1 MMVGA
6 DDPVCPCAS
15 AKAFESWKQA
25 TPPAFASKSSHNCAE
40 FNNSTGADCVKLCI
54 IESQQGRNYMFLEQF
69 LNGLT
74 LGSTYALIALGYTMV
89 YGIIQL
95 INFAHGEIYMFG
107 AFAGLLLVTVFG
119 VNLFVALIGAMLFCM
134 LLGVLVER
142 VAYRPLRGKS
152 SRLSALI
159 SAIGVSI
166 FLSTLMA
173 LLRGTNTTRYPDIIS
188 RHTYTIGS
196 VEISSL
202 QIIILVVAALLMVGL
217 EMLIQRTKIG
227 KAMRACSQDLD
238 ASALMGINVNRVISA
253 TFAIGS
259 SLAAAG
265 GVMVGIYYN
274 AVWPYMGT
282 MAGLKAFAA
291 AVLGGIGSIPG
302 AMIGGLTL
310 GVMEIMGVAYLSSS
324 YKDAIAF
331 AILILVL
338 IIRPQ
343 GIMGKKLVKKV

>member
-1 MMVGA
+1 
-6 DDPVCPCAS
+6 
-15 AKAFESWKQA
+15 
-25 TPPAFASKSSHNCAE
+25 
-40 FNNSTGADCVKLCI
+40 
-54 IESQQGRNYMFLEQF
+54 MFLEQF

-107 AFAGLLLVTVFG
+107 AFAGLFLVTVAG
-119 VNLFVALIGAMLFCM
+119 VDLFTALAGAMLICM

-142 VAYRPLRGKS
+142 IAYRPLRGKS

-173 LLRGTNTTRYPDIIS
+173 LLRGTNTTRYPDIIN

-202 QIIILVVAALLMVGL
+202 QIIILVVAALLMIGL
-217 EMLIQRTKIG
+217 EMLIRRTKIG

-238 ASALMGINVNRVISA
+238 AAALMGINVNRVISA

>member
-1 MMVGA
+1 
-6 DDPVCPCAS
+6 
-15 AKAFESWKQA
+15 
-25 TPPAFASKSSHNCAE
+25 
-40 FNNSTGADCVKLCI
+40 
-54 IESQQGRNYMFLEQF
+54 MFWEQL

-107 AFAGLLLVTVFG
+107 AFVGLFLVTVAG
-119 VNLFVALIGAMLFCM
+119 VDLFVALIGAMIFCM
-134 LLGVLVER
+134 ILGMLVER
-142 VAYRPLRGKS
+142 IAYRPLRGKS

-173 LLRGTNTTRYPDIIS
+173 LIRGTNTTRYPNILKLN
-188 RHTYTIGS
+188 TYHIGDL
-196 VEISSL
+196 EISSL
-202 QIIILVVAALLMVGL
+202 QIIILLVSALLMISL
-217 EMLIQRTKIG
+217 QILIQKTKIG

-238 ASALMGINVNRVISA
+238 ASALMGINVNRIISA

-265 GVMVGIYYN
+265 GVLVGVYYN
-274 AVWPYMGT
+274 AVWPYMGM

-291 AVLGGIGSIPG
+291 AVFGGIGSIPG

-343 GIMGKKLVKKV
+343 GLLGKKITKKV

>member
-1 MMVGA
+1 
-6 DDPVCPCAS
+6 
-15 AKAFESWKQA
+15 
-25 TPPAFASKSSHNCAE
+25 
-40 FNNSTGADCVKLCI
+40 
-54 IESQQGRNYMFLEQF
+54 MFWEQL
-69 LNGLT
+69 LNGIT

-95 INFAHGEIYMFG
+95 INFAHGEVYMIG
-107 AFAGLLLVTVFG
+107 AFVGLFMVSALGLNIFIALL
-119 VNLFVALIGAMLFCM
+119 GAMLCCM
-134 LLGVLVER
+134 VLGMFIER

-152 SRLSALI
+152 TRLSALI

-173 LLRGTNTTRYPDIIS
+173 LIAKTNTRSYPEVIA
-188 RHTYTIGS
+188 RHTYHLGAMD
-196 VEISSL
+196 ISSL
-202 QIIILVVAALLMVGL
+202 QIIILGVSAILMVGL
-217 EMLIQRTKIG
+217 QFMIQKTRIG
-227 KAMRACSQDLD
+227 KAMRASSQDLD
-238 ASALMGINVNRVISA
+238 ASFLMGINVNRVISF

-259 SLAAAG
+259 ALAAAG

-274 AVWPYMGT
+274 AVWPYMGM

-302 AMIGGLTL
+302 AMIGGITL

-331 AILILVL
+331 GILILVL
-338 IIRPQ
+338 LVRPQ
-343 GIMGKKLVKKV
+343 GILGQKMTKKV

>member
-1 MMVGA
+1 
-6 DDPVCPCAS
+6 
-15 AKAFESWKQA
+15 
-25 TPPAFASKSSHNCAE
+25 
-40 FNNSTGADCVKLCI
+40 
-54 IESQQGRNYMFLEQF
+54 MFLEQM

-89 YGIIQL
+89 YGIVQL

-107 AFAGLLLVTVFG
+107 AFVGLYLVVAFGLNIFWALL
-119 VNLFVALIGAMLFCM
+119 GAMGFCM
-134 LLGVLVER
+134 LLGMLVER
-142 VAYRPLRGKS
+142 IAYRPLRGKS

-173 LLRGTNTTRYPDIIS
+173 LLRGTNTIRYPLVMGEKTF
-188 RHTYTIGS
+188 HMGS
-196 VEISSL
+196 LEVSSL
-202 QIIILVVAALLMVGL
+202 QIIILLVSALLMIGL
-217 EMLIQRTKIG
+217 QLMIQKTRIG
-227 KAMRACSQDLD
+227 KAMRACSQDID
-238 ASALMGINVNRVISA
+238 AASLMGINVNRVISF

-259 SLAAAG
+259 ALAAAG

-282 MAGLKAFAA
+282 MAGLKAFSA
-291 AVLGGIGSIPG
+291 AVLGGIGSVPG

-310 GVMEIMGVAYLSSS
+310 GVLEIMGVAYLSSS

-338 IIRPQ
+338 IVRPQ
-343 GIMGKKLVKKV
+343 GLMGQKISKKV

>member
-1 MMVGA
+1 
-6 DDPVCPCAS
+6 
-15 AKAFESWKQA
+15 
-25 TPPAFASKSSHNCAE
+25 
-40 FNNSTGADCVKLCI
+40 
-54 IESQQGRNYMFLEQF
+54 MFLEQL

-95 INFAHGEIYMFG
+95 INFAHGEIYMIG
-107 AFAGLLLVTVFG
+107 AFVGLFMVSVLGT
-119 VNLFVALIGAMLFCM
+119 NIIVAMAGAMVFCM
-134 LLGVLVER
+134 LVGMMIER

-166 FLSTLMA
+166 FLQTLLA
-173 LLRGTNTTRYPDIIS
+173 LIAGINTRSYPNVINNRTFDLGFAEVS
-188 RHTYTIGS
+188 L
-196 VEISSL
+196 L
-202 QIIILVVAALLMVGL
+202 QILILGLSALLMIGL
-217 EMLIQRTKIG
+217 QIMIHKTRIG
-227 KAMRACSQDLD
+227 KAMRASSQDLD
-238 ASALMGINVNRVISA
+238 ASYLMGINVNRVISF

-259 SLAAAG
+259 ALAAAG
-265 GVMVGIYYN
+265 GIMVGIYYN
-274 AVWPYMGT
+274 AVWPYMGM

-310 GVMEIMGVAYLSSS
+310 GVLEIMGVAYLTSA

-331 AILILVL
+331 GILILVL
-338 IIRPQ
+338 LIRPQ
-343 GIMGKKLVKKV
+343 GLLGQKVAKKV

>member
-1 MMVGA
+1 
-6 DDPVCPCAS
+6 
-15 AKAFESWKQA
+15 
-25 TPPAFASKSSHNCAE
+25 
-40 FNNSTGADCVKLCI
+40 
-54 IESQQGRNYMFLEQF
+54 MFWEQM

-107 AFAGLLLVTVFG
+107 AFAGLFLVTIVGTNIFI
-119 VNLFVALIGAMLFCM
+119 ALLGAMLFCM
-134 LLGVLVER
+134 LLGMLVER
-142 VAYRPLRGKS
+142 IAYRPLRGKS

-173 LLRGTNTTRYPDIIS
+173 LIRGPNTTRYPNVIE
-188 RHTYTIGS
+188 RVTFHVGS
-196 VEISSL
+196 LEISSL
-202 QIIILVVAALLMVGL
+202 QVIILVFSAFLMVGL
-217 EMLIQRTKIG
+217 QLMIQRTRIG

-238 ASALMGINVNRVISA
+238 ASYLMGINVNRVISY

-259 SLAAAG
+259 ALAAAG

-274 AVWPYMGT
+274 AVWPYMGM

-302 AMIGGLTL
+302 AMIGGLIL

-331 AILILVL
+331 AILIVVL
-338 IIRPQ
+338 IVRPQ
-343 GIMGKKLVKKV
+343 GIMGQKITKKV

>member
-1 MMVGA
+1 M
-6 DDPVCPCAS
+6 
-15 AKAFESWKQA
+15 
-25 TPPAFASKSSHNCAE
+25 
-40 FNNSTGADCVKLCI
+40 LL
-54 IESQQGRNYMFLEQF
+54 QQL

-107 AFAGLLLVTVFG
+107 AFVGLFLVTVAG
-119 VNLFVALIGAMLFCM
+119 ANIFVALLGAMAFCM
-134 LLGVLVER
+134 ILGMLIEKI
-142 VAYRPLRGKS
+142 AYRPLRGKS

-166 FLSTLMA
+166 FLSTLMV
-173 LLRGTNTTRYPDIIS
+173 LLRGSNTTRYPEIIQS
-188 RHTYTIGS
+188 TTFHFGS
-196 VEISSL
+196 TEVSSL
-202 QIIILVVAALLMVGL
+202 QLTILIVSGLLMLGL
-217 EMLIQRTKIG
+217 QLMIQKTRIG
-227 KAMRACSQDLD
+227 KAMRSCSQDID
-238 ASALMGINVNRVISA
+238 ASYLMGINVNRIISF

-259 SLAAAG
+259 ALAAAG

-274 AVWPYMGT
+274 AVWPYMGM
-282 MAGLKAFAA
+282 MAGLKAFCA

-302 AMIGGLTL
+302 AMIGGITL
-310 GVMEIMGVAYLSSS
+310 GVMEILGVAYLSSS

-331 AILILVL
+331 AVLILVL

-343 GIMGKKLVKKV
+343 GILGQKISQKV

>member
-1 MMVGA
+1 M
-6 DDPVCPCAS
+6 
-15 AKAFESWKQA
+15 F
-25 TPPAFASKSSHNCAE
+25 
-40 FNNSTGADCVKLCI
+40 
-54 IESQQGRNYMFLEQF
+54 IEQLV
-69 LNGLT
+69 NGLT

-107 AFAGLLLVTVFG
+107 AFAGLLLVSVCG
-119 VNLFVALIGAMLFCM
+119 ANIFVALIGAMLFCM
-134 LLGVLVER
+134 LLGMLVER
-142 VAYRPLRGKS
+142 IAYRPIRGKS

-173 LLRGTNTTRYPDIIS
+173 LLRGTNTTRYPEIIKIS
-188 RHTYTIGS
+188 TYHLGS
-196 VEISSL
+196 LDLSSL
-202 QIIILVVAALLMVGL
+202 QIIILVVSALLMVGL
-217 EMLIQRTKIG
+217 QLMIHKTRMG
-227 KAMRACSQDLD
+227 KAMRACSQDLEA
-238 ASALMGINVNRVISA
+238 ASLMGINANRIISY

-259 SLAAAG
+259 ALAAAG

-274 AVWPYMGT
+274 AVWPYMGM
-282 MAGLKAFAA
+282 MAGLKAFSA

-310 GVMEIMGVAYLSSS
+310 GVLEILGVAYLSSS

-331 AILILVL
+331 GILILVL

-343 GIMGKKLVKKV
+343 GIMGKKITKKV

>member
-1 MMVGA
+1 
-6 DDPVCPCAS
+6 
-15 AKAFESWKQA
+15 
-25 TPPAFASKSSHNCAE
+25 
-40 FNNSTGADCVKLCI
+40 
-54 IESQQGRNYMFLEQF
+54 MFWEQL

-107 AFAGLLLVTVFG
+107 AFVGLFLVTVLG
-119 VNLFVALIGAMLFCM
+119 ANIFVALIGAMIFCM
-134 LLGVLVER
+134 LLGMLVEKI
-142 VAYRPLRGKS
+142 AYRPLRGKS

-173 LLRGTNTTRYPDIIS
+173 LIRGPNTTRYPEVIKIT
-188 RHTYTIGS
+188 TYQIGS
-196 VEISSL
+196 VSLSSL
-202 QIIILVVAALLMVGL
+202 QITILLLAAILMVGL
-217 EMLIQRTKIG
+217 QVLIKKTRVG
-227 KAMRACSQDLD
+227 KAMRACSQDLE
-238 ASALMGINVNRVISA
+238 ASYLMGVNVNRVISF

-259 SLAAAG
+259 ALAAAG

-274 AVWPYMGT
+274 AVWPYMGM

-291 AVLGGIGSIPG
+291 AILGGIGSIPG
-302 AMIGGLTL
+302 AMIGGITL
-310 GVMEIMGVAYLSSS
+310 GVLEILGVAYLSSS

-343 GIMGKKLVKKV
+343 GILGQKKMKKV

>member
-1 MMVGA
+1 
-6 DDPVCPCAS
+6 
-15 AKAFESWKQA
+15 
-25 TPPAFASKSSHNCAE
+25 
-40 FNNSTGADCVKLCI
+40 
-54 IESQQGRNYMFLEQF
+54 MFLEQL

-89 YGIIQL
+89 YGIVQL

-107 AFAGLLLVTVFG
+107 AFVGLFLVTTLGLNIFA
-119 VNLFVALIGAMLFCM
+119 ALLGAMIFCM
-134 LLGVLVER
+134 LLGMLVER
-142 VAYRPLRGKS
+142 IAYRPLRGKS

-173 LLRGTNTTRYPDIIS
+173 LIRGPNTTRYPEMIAQN
-188 RHTYTIGS
+188 TFYLGS
-196 VEISSL
+196 VEVSAL
-202 QIIILVVAALLMVGL
+202 QIIILVVSALLMIGL
-217 EMLIQRTKIG
+217 QLLIQKTRIG
-227 KAMRACSQDLD
+227 KAMRACSQDID
-238 ASALMGINVNRVISA
+238 ASSLMGINVNRVISF

-259 SLAAAG
+259 ALAAAG

-291 AVLGGIGSIPG
+291 AVLGGIGSVPG
-302 AMIGGLTL
+302 AMVGGLTL
-310 GVMEIMGVAYLSSS
+310 GILEIMGVAYLSSS

-343 GIMGKKLVKKV
+343 GLMGQKISKKV

>member
-1 MMVGA
+1 
-6 DDPVCPCAS
+6 
-15 AKAFESWKQA
+15 
-25 TPPAFASKSSHNCAE
+25 
-40 FNNSTGADCVKLCI
+40 
-54 IESQQGRNYMFLEQF
+54 MFWEQF
-69 LNGLT
+69 INGLT

-89 YGIIQL
+89 YGIVQV

-107 AFAGLLLVTVFG
+107 AFVGLFLVTAGINV
-119 VNLFVALIGAMLFCM
+119 FVALLGAMVFCM
-134 LLGVLVER
+134 VLGVLVER
-142 VAYRPLRGKS
+142 IAYRPLRGKS

-166 FLSTLMA
+166 FLSTAM
-173 LLRGTNTTRYPDIIS
+173 LLYRGSNTTRYPEVFKATTFDLGGIQ
-188 RHTYTIGS
+188 
-196 VEISSL
+196 VSSL
-202 QIIILVVAALLMVGL
+202 QVLILVFSALLMVGL
-217 EMLIQRTKIG
+217 EVMIHRTKLG
-227 KAMRACSQDLD
+227 KAMRACSQDIEA
-238 ASALMGINVNRVISA
+238 ASLMGINVNQVISA

-259 SLAAAG
+259 ALAAAG

-282 MAGLKAFAA
+282 MAGMKAFAA

-310 GVMEIMGVAYLSSS
+310 GIMEIMGVAYLSSS

-338 IIRPQ
+338 LIRPQ
-343 GIMGKKLVKKV
+343 GLLGKKIAKKV

>member
-1 MMVGA
+1 
-6 DDPVCPCAS
+6 
-15 AKAFESWKQA
+15 
-25 TPPAFASKSSHNCAE
+25 
-40 FNNSTGADCVKLCI
+40 
-54 IESQQGRNYMFLEQF
+54 MFLEQL

-95 INFAHGEIYMFG
+95 INFAHGEIYMIG
-107 AFAGLLLVTVFG
+107 AFVGLFMVSVLGT
-119 VNLFVALIGAMLFCM
+119 NIIVAMAGAMVFCM
-134 LLGVLVER
+134 LVGMMIER

-166 FLSTLMA
+166 FLQTLLA
-173 LLRGTNTTRYPDIIS
+173 LIAGINTRSYPNVINNRTFDLGFAEVS
-188 RHTYTIGS
+188 L
-196 VEISSL
+196 L
-202 QIIILVVAALLMVGL
+202 QILILGLSALLMIGL
-217 EMLIQRTKIG
+217 QIMIHKTRIG
-227 KAMRACSQDLD
+227 KAMRASSQDLD
-238 ASALMGINVNRVISA
+238 ASYLMGINVNRVISF

-259 SLAAAG
+259 ALAAAG
-265 GVMVGIYYN
+265 GIMVGIYYN
-274 AVWPYMGT
+274 AVWPYMGM

-310 GVMEIMGVAYLSSS
+310 GVLEIMGVAYLTSS

-331 AILILVL
+331 GILILVL
-338 IIRPQ
+338 LIRPQ
-343 GIMGKKLVKKV
+343 GLLGQKVAKKV